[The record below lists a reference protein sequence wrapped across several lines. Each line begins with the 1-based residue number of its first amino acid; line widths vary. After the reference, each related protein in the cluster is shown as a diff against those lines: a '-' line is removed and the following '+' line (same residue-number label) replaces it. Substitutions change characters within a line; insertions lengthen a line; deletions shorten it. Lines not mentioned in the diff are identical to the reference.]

1 MMRVLRSAV
10 ATVTLLLAL
19 AAVSTAWTSQ
29 PLSRSNFIQLASAG
43 SLLSFVQPSAAVEL
57 PNGVSYTVIK
67 EGKGPAP
74 AKGEL
79 AAIRFAAYAGDIK
92 IDDIF
97 DSPEPYY
104 TRIGGGG
111 LIKGVED
118 TLPLMRLGDRWKMTI
133 PVRGCC
139 LSLCRCSFLSKASR
153 DILYDTALTEAFA
166 WCLTRHIGL
175 VTGQTSVWGQR
186 SPVLGRQAPNPG

>member
-1 MMRVLRSAV
+1 MMRVIRSAV
-10 ATVTLLLAL
+10 TTATLLLAL
-19 AAVSTAWTSQ
+19 AAVSTTAWTSQ

-74 AKGEL
+74 ARGEL

-111 LIKGVED
+111 LIKGVEE
-118 TLPLMRLGDRWKMTI
+118 TLPLMHLGDRWKMTI
-133 PVRGCC
+133 PVRVAAY
-139 LSLCRCSFLSKASR
+139 LLAFLFVVER
-153 DILYDTALTEAFA
+153 IP
-166 WCLTRHIGL
+166 R
-175 VTGQTSVWGQR
+175 
-186 SPVLGRQAPNPG
+186 